1 MIDRL
6 EEKIDYLVTVNG
18 EEVEKVIRQPNNEE
32 IIEKINEIIDYVN
45 RNVKE
50 SYDY

>member
-18 EEVEKVIRQPNNEE
+18 KEVEKVMRQPNNNE
-32 IIEKINEIIDYVN
+32 IIEKINEIIDYLN
-45 RNVKE
+45 KKE
-50 SYDY
+50 KLNFMF

>member
-1 MIDRL
+1 MIYKL
-6 EEKIDYLVTVNG
+6 EEKIDYLVTNG
-18 EEVEKVIRQPNNEE
+18 NEVEKVMRQPNNNE

-45 RNVKE
+45 RNVRD

>member
-6 EEKIDYLVTVNG
+6 EDIVYYEQGDIISKTR
-18 EEVEKVIRQPNNEE
+18 EPNKEE

-45 RNVKE
+45 RNVKD